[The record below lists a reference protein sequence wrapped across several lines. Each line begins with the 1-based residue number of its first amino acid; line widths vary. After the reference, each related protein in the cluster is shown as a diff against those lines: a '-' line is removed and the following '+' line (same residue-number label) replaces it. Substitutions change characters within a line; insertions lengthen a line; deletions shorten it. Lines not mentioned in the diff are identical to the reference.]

1 MNRKPHNELKIKAW
15 TPTRKQLIEE
25 LGTAS
30 DRDLGLKYSLS
41 RERIRMLRR
50 ENGIAAYTKN
60 QKSTPIS
67 ELQEKTQ
74 SLEDEIVH
82 LYDKI
87 GNVATNLDGIDKQ
100 VNKCLWA
107 VHALGHSE
115 DRLRQLIIDEVSRL
129 KPAPVPVKQPSAV
142 TRRRLADHVPA
153 GFAYQEFYHNKE
165 EP

>member
-15 TPTRKQLIEE
+15 TPTRRQLIEE

-50 ENGIAAYTKN
+50 ENGIASYTKN

-67 ELQEKTQ
+67 DLQEKVQ
-74 SLEDEIVH
+74 SLDDEVIH
-82 LYDKI
+82 LHDKI
-87 GNVATNLDGIDKQ
+87 GGVAARLDILEKKI
-100 VNKCLWA
+100 NKCLWK

-115 DRLRQLIIDEVSRL
+115 DRLRQLIIDEVSRI
-129 KPAPVPVKQPSAV
+129 KPEPRPVKKQEK
-142 TRRRLADHVPA
+142 TKGRRFADHVPA
-153 GFAYQEFYHNKE
+153 GFAYQEFYHNQE
-165 EP
+165 DT

>member
-1 MNRKPHNELKIKAW
+1 MNRKPHNALKAW
-15 TPTRKQLIEE
+15 TPTRKELIKE

-41 RERIRMLRR
+41 VGRVRQLRL
-50 ENGIAAYTKN
+50 ENGIASYTKN

-87 GNVATNLDGIDKQ
+87 GRLAVNLDGIDKQ
-100 VNKCLWA
+100 MNKCLWA

-129 KPAPVPVKQPSAV
+129 KPEPVPVKQPPTV

-153 GFAYQEFYHNKE
+153 GFAYQEFYHNQEDK
-165 EP
+165 